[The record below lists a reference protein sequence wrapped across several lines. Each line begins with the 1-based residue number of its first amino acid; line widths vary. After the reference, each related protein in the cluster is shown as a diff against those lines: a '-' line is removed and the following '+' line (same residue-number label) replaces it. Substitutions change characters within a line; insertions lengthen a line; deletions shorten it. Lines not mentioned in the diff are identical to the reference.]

1 MKSLQFVRNLNPQSS
16 LFLRGLS
23 TSAYS
28 NQGETV
34 DGKKSRIEELREQL
48 MKDDKSKINNVVK
61 KGTKKTLPKPDWLK
75 AKVPTG
81 ENYSRLHKTVR
92 DLKLAT
98 VCEEAR
104 CPNIGECWGGGADG
118 TATATIMIMGDTCTR
133 GCSFCS
139 VKTSRAP
146 LAVDPMEPENVSEAV
161 TAWGLDY
168 IVITSVDRDDMP
180 DQGANHFTRTVQLL
194 RERAPKLLIECLTPD
209 FRGDQEHI
217 SMVANSG
224 LNVFAHNIETV
235 ERLQRRVRD
244 YRAGYKQSLDVLK
257 RAKASKPG
265 LITKTSIMLGLG
277 ETDSEVRQTLVD
289 LRAADVDVVT
299 LGQYL
304 RPTRRH
310 MSVQDYVTPQ
320 KFQEWQD
327 EAKEMGFKYVASG
340 PLVRSSYRAGEL
352 FLKGMLKNTV

>member
-1 MKSLQFVRNLNPQSS
+1 MLRRVPFVSREG
-16 LFLRGLS
+16 LRRLS
-23 TSAYS
+23 TAMSPKGSRLEALRKELS
-28 NQGETV
+28 EDQ
-34 DGKKSRIEELREQL
+34 GKKRRGS
-48 MKDDKSKINNVVK
+48 
-61 KGTKKTLPKPDWLK
+61 KKTLPKPSWLH
-75 AKVPTG
+75 ASAPSG
-81 ENYSRLHKTVR
+81 DNYNRLHKTVR
-92 DLKLAT
+92 SLKLAT

-104 CPNIGECWGGGADG
+104 CPNIGECWGGGEDG

-146 LAVDPMEPENVSEAV
+146 APLDPDEPKHVSEAV
-161 TAWGLDY
+161 TAWGVDY
-168 IVITSVDRDDMP
+168 VVLTSVDRDDVE
-180 DQGANHFTRTVQLL
+180 DQGASHFTKTVQMLH
-194 RERAPKLLIECLTPD
+194 EAAPDLLIECLTPD
-209 FRGDQEHI
+209 FRGNEELI

-244 YRAGYKQSLDVLK
+244 YRAGYWQSIEVLK
-257 RAKASKPG
+257 TAKKAKPG

-277 ETDSEVRQTLVD
+277 EKDEEVDQTLVD
-289 LRAADVDVVT
+289 LREAGVDVVT

-310 MSVQDYVTPQ
+310 ISIQRYVEPEM
-320 KFQEWQD
+320 FSHWQD
-327 EAKEMGFKYVASG
+327 RATELGFKYVASG

-352 FLKGMLKNTV
+352 FLKGMLKNVA